1 MNESVV
7 RRLKK
12 LEGSRNGKKGSITK
26 RINQLENFVSERNG
40 RRATQLLV
48 GALETVYRELEEVC
62 EEISNLD
69 EEDDSNFDIEDIRF
83 DVQTCVAMVTEY
95 LEVRKDDIGSE
106 GSSVA
111 LSWVR
116 KHLEEFG
123 WDREE
128 TASRSS
134 GNSVRVRE
142 DGHTEVQARKD
153 LLQNVRYTYSESR
166 PATPRTLP
174 SIPVSAS
181 QTVSLGTDIIL
192 VSTSQ
197 TVSLDLDFHDAPIS
211 AN

>member
-1 MNESVV
+1 MEIAAGDGKMTEDTV

-12 LEGSRNGKKGSITK
+12 LKGSRTGKKGSITK
-26 RINQLENFVSERNG
+26 RVNQLEKFVEEKQG

-69 EEDDSNFDIEDIRF
+69 EEYDPNNDIEDVRF
-83 DVQTCVAMVTEY
+83 QVETCVAMVTEH
-95 LEVRKDDIGSE
+95 LEARKEDIGSE

-116 KHLEEFG
+116 KHIGQFG
-123 WDREE
+123 KDKEE

-134 GNSVRVRE
+134 GDSVSAQ
-142 DGHTEVQARKD
+142 DEVQVRKD
-153 LLQNVRYTYSESR
+153 LLQDTARYTYSDSR

-174 SIPVSAS
+174 SIPVSGN
-181 QTVSLGTDIIL
+181 QIVSLGTDIIP
-192 VSTSQ
+192 VASSQ
-197 TVSLDLDFHDAPIS
+197 YIG
-211 AN
+211 